1 MGHCN
6 KTLMLCAARGVAD
19 QGRLGRI
26 LAFLRP
32 VSQCSITMLRCVAIA
47 LAVSSVAAL
56 QPPLASRAA
65 AKANPAAIDVYS
77 RATAASAA
85 RDVALYGLFGP
96 SEAEKRAE
104 QARLD
109 AEQEALNERFRKES
123 ESDFAFMSVFG
134 VVTRVG
140 RVRRKECLRHAMT
153 TSVHASARVW
163 HRTRHR
169 RDATTHAGRCRSSTS
184 STSRSRWTPRRSAPA
199 GSTESR

>member
-77 RATAASAA
+77 RATATSAA

-134 VVTRVG
+134 VVTCVG
-140 RVRRKECLRHAMT
+140 SVLGMCLR
-153 TSVHASARVW
+153 V
-163 HRTRHR
+163 
-169 RDATTHAGRCRSSTS
+169 
-184 STSRSRWTPRRSAPA
+184 
-199 GSTESR
+199 

>member
-1 MGHCN
+1 M
-6 KTLMLCAARGVAD
+6 
-19 QGRLGRI
+19 RLI
-26 LAFLRP
+26 S
-32 VSQCSITMLRCVAIA
+32 VA
-47 LAVSSVAAL
+47 LALSTVAAL
-56 QPPLASRAA
+56 QPPLASKAA

-77 RATAASAA
+77 RATATSAA

-140 RVRRKECLRHAMT
+140 GVLGMCLRHAMT
-153 TSVHASARVW
+153 TSVHRECVVQNTPS
-163 HRTRHR
+163 
-169 RDATTHAGRCRSSTS
+169 THTGRCRSSTS

-199 GSTESR
+199 GFIKRRT

>member
-1 MGHCN
+1 
-6 KTLMLCAARGVAD
+6 
-19 QGRLGRI
+19 
-26 LAFLRP
+26 
-32 VSQCSITMLRCVAIA
+32 MLRVLSAA

-65 AKANPAAIDVYS
+65 QAKANPAAIDVYS
-77 RATAASAA
+77 RATATSAA

-134 VVTRVG
+134 VVTCVG
-140 RVRRKECLRHAMT
+140 SVLGMCLR
-153 TSVHASARVW
+153 V
-163 HRTRHR
+163 
-169 RDATTHAGRCRSSTS
+169 
-184 STSRSRWTPRRSAPA
+184 
-199 GSTESR
+199 

>member
-1 MGHCN
+1 
-6 KTLMLCAARGVAD
+6 
-19 QGRLGRI
+19 
-26 LAFLRP
+26 
-32 VSQCSITMLRCVAIA
+32 MLRLVSVA
-47 LAVSSVAAL
+47 LAVSTVAAL
-56 QPPLASRAA
+56 QPPLATRAA
-65 AKANPAAIDVYS
+65 QAKANPAAIDVYS
-77 RATAASAA
+77 RATATSAA

-140 RVRRKECLRHAMT
+140 RVRRKWCLRHAMT
-153 TSVHASARVW
+153 TSVRRVG

-169 RDATTHAGRCRSSTS
+169 RDANDA
-184 STSRSRWTPRRSAPA
+184 RRSLPIVYLIYLAFQVDPEEVGA
-199 GSTESR
+199 GGIY

>member
-1 MGHCN
+1 MRRMMRFKMGPLQQPPRCSA
-6 KTLMLCAARGVAD
+6 CACLAD

-56 QPPLASRAA
+56 QPPLATRAA
-65 AKANPAAIDVYS
+65 QAKANPAAVDVYS
-77 RATAASAA
+77 RATATSAA

-134 VVTRVG
+134 VVTCVG
-140 RVRRKECLRHAMT
+140 SVLGMCLR
-153 TSVHASARVW
+153 V
-163 HRTRHR
+163 
-169 RDATTHAGRCRSSTS
+169 
-184 STSRSRWTPRRSAPA
+184 
-199 GSTESR
+199 

>member
-1 MGHCN
+1 
-6 KTLMLCAARGVAD
+6 
-19 QGRLGRI
+19 
-26 LAFLRP
+26 
-32 VSQCSITMLRCVAIA
+32 MLRCVAIA

-65 AKANPAAIDVYS
+65 QTKANPAAIDVYS

-134 VVTRVG
+134 VVTCVG
-140 RVRRKECLRHAMT
+140 GVRRK
-153 TSVHASARVW
+153 
-163 HRTRHR
+163 
-169 RDATTHAGRCRSSTS
+169 
-184 STSRSRWTPRRSAPA
+184 
-199 GSTESR
+199 

>member
-1 MGHCN
+1 M
-6 KTLMLCAARGVAD
+6 
-19 QGRLGRI
+19 RL
-26 LAFLRP
+26 LS
-32 VSQCSITMLRCVAIA
+32 VA
-47 LAVSSVAAL
+47 LALSTVAAL
-56 QPPLASRAA
+56 QPPARASAA

-140 RVRRKECLRHAMT
+140 RVRRKWCLRHAMT
-153 TSVHASARVW
+153 TSVSRRGASVW
-163 HRTRHR
+163 YRTSD
-169 RDATTHAGRCRSSTS
+169 DA
-184 STSRSRWTPRRSAPA
+184 RRSLPIVYLIYLAFQVDPEEVGA
-199 GSTESR
+199 GGIY